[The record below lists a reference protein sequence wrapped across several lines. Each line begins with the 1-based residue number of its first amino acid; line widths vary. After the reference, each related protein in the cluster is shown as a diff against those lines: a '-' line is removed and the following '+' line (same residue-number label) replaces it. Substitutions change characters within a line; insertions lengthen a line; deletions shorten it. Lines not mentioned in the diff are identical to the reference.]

1 MSRLSNYSA
10 CLGLKEGG
18 LDPRT
23 GTSCSLG
30 GDMPRLDSI
39 IYRLSF
45 SRSRLGTSAGLLA
58 TGICA
63 SFRLENLDSAEP

>member
-1 MSRLSNYSA
+1 MPRISNILHVLN
-10 CLGLKEGG
+10 LGLILELVPVGAYEWD
-18 LDPRT
+18 L
-23 GTSCSLG
+23 
-30 GDMPRLDSI
+30 PRLDSI
-39 IYRLSF
+39 IYRLSS